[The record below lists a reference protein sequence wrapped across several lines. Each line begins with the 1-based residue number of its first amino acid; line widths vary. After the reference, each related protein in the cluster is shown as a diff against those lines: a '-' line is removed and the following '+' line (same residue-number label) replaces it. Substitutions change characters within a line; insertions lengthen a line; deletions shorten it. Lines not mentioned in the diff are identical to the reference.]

1 MDTKR
6 RNIQE
11 VNKDK
16 LLKNANRKA
25 RRKKEII
32 KKIKFIV
39 SVAVITLIVVFVL
52 MMTPIFNIKTVGVSG
67 NEMLSIGSIENNLSS
82 LTGKNLFRVSK
93 GEVKKCL
100 EEVPYIED
108 VEISKK
114 PFPPTLYV
122 KISEIAPAAYVYVD
136 GVRVVIDSQTRVIDD
151 SGSIPSGNIP
161 QVIGITDV
169 KAQKGKVLKIAD
181 SEKENAI
188 KTILSSAQDVDVL
201 SKITEIDISNTLT
214 ISFKYD
220 NRFEVNCG
228 SAIELDRKI
237 RMFREAINNATMHEE
252 SVGTFDLS
260 EPGKAIYTP
269 PQGDSYVENT
279 EEDENVVE
287 DENTDE
293 TNTENNSV
301 AENSTKSENVTTKSV
316 KTKSAKSK
324 SVKSE

>member
-1 MDTKR
+1 MDTRR

-11 VNKDK
+11 VHKDK

-25 RRKKEII
+25 RRKNQIVQ
-32 KKIKFIV
+32 KIKV
-39 SVAVITLIVVFVL
+39 SVSVIILVLIVVFIL
-52 MMTPIFNIKTVGVSG
+52 MMTPVFNIKTVGVSG
-67 NEMLSIGSIENNLSS
+67 NEILSIGSIENNLSV
-82 LTGKNLFRVSK
+82 LTGKNLFRISK

-100 EEVPYIED
+100 EDVPYIED

-136 GVRVVIDSQTRVIDD
+136 GVRVVIDSQTRVIDI

-161 QVIGITDV
+161 QVIGITDT

-181 SEKENAI
+181 SEKANAI
-188 KTILSSAQDVDVL
+188 KTILSALEDVDVL
-201 SKITEIDISNTLT
+201 SKVTEIDISNTLT

-237 RMFREAINNATMHEE
+237 RMFSEAINNATMHED

-269 PQGDSYVENT
+269 PQGNSYVENA
-279 EEDENVVE
+279 EEDESVVE
-287 DENTDE
+287 DENTDKAD
-293 TNTENNSV
+293 TENDL
-301 AENSTKSENVTTKSV
+301 ADENSTKQENVTTKSV
-316 KTKSAKSK
+316 KSKSVKSK